1 MSIEGCVRRRS
12 RRKSGH
18 TRSTGFTIAAQSDV
32 AFGNCYG
39 GTVSIEGCVR
49 RRSRR
54 KSRHTRSTGFTIA
67 AQSDVAFGNCY
78 GASVSIVCVAAAE
91 GCVRRRSRRKS
102 GHPPVHR
109 IHDRYAIGRRLR
121 QLLQGDGE
129 HRRLRP
135 ATKSSQIRTHP
146 VHRIHDRYAIGRR
159 LRQLLRG
166 VGGIEGCVRRR
177 NRRKSGHTRSTG
189 FTFAAQSIATSRCS
203 SATTGFVGAGFCL
216 VRFDDDQQRAR
227 PDYSSYSARA
237 FAQRETDG
245 EQTDGSDT
253 REKSDR
259 A

>member
-1 MSIEGCVRRRS
+1 MSIEGCVRRRN

-18 TRSTGFTIAAQSDV
+18 TRSKGFTIATQSDV

-78 GASVSIVCVAAAE
+78 RGAVSIECVAAA
-91 GCVRRRSRRKS
+91 
-102 GHPPVHR
+102 
-109 IHDRYAIGRRLR
+109 
-121 QLLQGDGE
+121 
-129 HRRLRP
+129 
-135 ATKSSQIRTHP
+135 
-146 VHRIHDRYAIGRR
+146 
-159 LRQLLRG
+159 
-166 VGGIEGCVRRR
+166 EGCVRRR